1 MRFGTEA
8 CAAKRGVG
16 MEQVWDLGSLGCI
29 QTFAADAE
37 IKGIKSYLK
46 LSHKNM
52 IVAANNRRFQAFE
65 FSYSNT
71 PELTDDQGIVC
82 AIYNEVI
89 GGVTARIGSIF
100 PALYPCVY
108 ACVRA
113 CVLNA
118 QDRWLL
124 RRGASETE
132 GGTRD
137 RLARCLLCMPRAHA
151 LPRGKSKR
159 QEGRGS

>member
-1 MRFGTEA
+1 
-8 CAAKRGVG
+8 

-52 IVAANNRRFQAFE
+52 IIAANNRRFQAFE

-89 GGVTARIGSIF
+89 AGVAARITSSF
-100 PALYPCVY
+100 AALYPCVY

-124 RRGASETE
+124 RRGASENRRRH
-132 GGTRD
+132 TRQACAV
-137 RLARCLLCMPRAHA
+137 LALHAAGSRAA
-151 LPRGKSKR
+151 KR
-159 QEGRGS
+159 QEHEGRGS